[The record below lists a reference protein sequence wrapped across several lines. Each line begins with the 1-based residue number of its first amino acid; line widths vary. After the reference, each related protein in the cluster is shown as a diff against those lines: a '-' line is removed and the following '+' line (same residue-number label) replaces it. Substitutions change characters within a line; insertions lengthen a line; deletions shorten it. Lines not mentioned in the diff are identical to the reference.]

1 MDSMR
6 LKLDDFELGITL
18 GVGTVGT
25 VYQAIEKSSGRV
37 VAIKVLQRS
46 VSEDKLVRARFR
58 REIGILQR
66 VRHPHIIE
74 FYGSG
79 ESDGL
84 LFYVMEMVEGGSVKD
99 LLRQSDRLSWAEVAS
114 IAKQVCSALQHA
126 HNNGIVHRDLKP
138 GNLFLTKDGKVKLG
152 DFGIARD
159 TYDADLTLDG
169 FTVGTH
175 AYMAPEQIVGEEAI
189 TGKAD
194 LYSLGCVLFEMLTG
208 HTPFEGANF
217 SQLFEKHLHQTAPKV
232 RDYIGDCP
240 AELETVIAKLL
251 EKRPEDRPFNART
264 VQGIMMKLL
273 DETDTR
279 KTEPQKQP
287 TAASPNTVPPQG
299 AQSKDVGAADAQMD
313 YGQRRLGRRLSQRE
327 SMTRELRWGPVVI
340 LVLLVIAII
349 ALAMVF
355 RTK

>member
-1 MDSMR
+1 MDSSR
-6 LKLDDFELGITL
+6 LKLEDFELGNTL

-25 VYQAIEKSSGRV
+25 VYRATEKATGRV
-37 VAIKVLQRS
+37 LAIKILQRS

-84 LFYVMEMVEGGSVKD
+84 LFYVMELVDGGSIKD
-99 LLRQSDRLSWAEVAS
+99 LLRQSERLSWAEVAS
-114 IAKQVCSALQHA
+114 CARQVCSALQHA
-126 HNNGIVHRDLKP
+126 HNNGIIHRDLKP

-175 AYMAPEQIVGEEAI
+175 AYMSPEQIVGDEPI

-208 HTPFEGANF
+208 HTPFEGSNF
-217 SQLFEKHLHQTAPKV
+217 SQLFEKHLRQAAPKV
-232 RDYIGDCP
+232 RDYVGDCP
-240 AELETVIAKLL
+240 IELEQVITKLL
-251 EKRPEDRPFNART
+251 EKKPEDRPFNARA
-264 VQGIMMKLL
+264 VQAVMMKLL
-273 DETDTR
+273 EEAGGKSSQTAKQDTQS
-279 KTEPQKQP
+279 T
-287 TAASPNTVPPQG
+287 TAAGN
-299 AQSKDVGAADAQMD
+299 DVGASEAQAD
-313 YGQRRLGRRLSQRE
+313 YGQKRLERRLSQHE
-327 SMTRELRWGPVVI
+327 SMVRELNWRPVVI
-340 LVLLVIAII
+340 LMVVVVVVIAI
-349 ALAMVF
+349 ALFF
-355 RTK
+355 RGN